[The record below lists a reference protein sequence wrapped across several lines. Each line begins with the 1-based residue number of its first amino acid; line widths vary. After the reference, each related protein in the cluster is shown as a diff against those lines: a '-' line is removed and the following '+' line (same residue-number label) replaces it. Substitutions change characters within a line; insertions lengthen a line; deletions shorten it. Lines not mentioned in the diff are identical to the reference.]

1 MVAMGAD
8 SLREG
13 DEALPDF
20 VVRDEGGLC
29 VDLSRLGGSAE
40 FRAWVD
46 KTFIHGICFR
56 GLDYPAFQHLAFEC
70 ESGRA
75 DDEARGCEA
84 AGRQPRVRFATGM
97 SHILPVRVPLY
108 RGLKISGARAEYLFE
123 PVSIDC
129 TVPRTTEGGGA
140 GGQEFETVTQKTRLD
155 FDEFVAL
162 AWLKGLRCGID
173 EAVVRDAIESER
185 MGRSV
190 IAHAV
195 PPGTGRDAGV
205 EELSSGLHR
214 DDAPGLLPDGRVD
227 LARFRNRFPQIRA
240 GEKLLRKLPLVLGE
254 PGRELDGRAVAPA
267 LPKDIDFAALS
278 GTGTRVES
286 GAEGDYLVATIDGFL
301 DIDEASSKVSV
312 TDKIVNR
319 AGVSLRTTGDL
330 VLMGDDYE
338 EHGEI
343 LEGRVVEGLNV
354 TSFADVFGRIVS
366 RGGAVALKKNLS
378 GGAIVNPGGQVA
390 VEGRAS
396 GATILA
402 PDGEVT
408 LQCAENSL
416 IVGRRVVVRERAVGC
431 DILADEL
438 DIALVEAS
446 VLAGRRVAVAQVRPH
461 GPAETV
467 VSVLLPPED
476 TQGEL
481 IRAARAQL
489 DELQAADD
497 QARQVI
503 ETLRGRPGVGNYLT
517 VAAKV
522 HRHEITLSA
531 EQQAAFQ
538 KLRDS
543 VAPVLKAMT
552 QVSEQGKARAA
563 HREKL
568 LAAIAGVEA
577 ARQAAAASIRCSVAD
592 IGGELIVHARH
603 LAADAKLPQGLAP
616 GELRAFL
623 RATPDGSR
631 PLFAGSGGAFD
642 WSPAGSSGEKG

>member
-1 MVAMGAD
+1 MVAVVAE
-8 SLREG
+8 SRREG
-13 DEALPDF
+13 DEPLPEF
-20 VVRDEGGLC
+20 IVRDDAGVW
-29 VDLSRLGGSAE
+29 VDLTRLDGSAE

-46 KTFIHGICFR
+46 QAFIRGICFR
-56 GLDYPAFQHLAFEC
+56 ELDYPAFVRLAF
-70 ESGRA
+70 
-75 DDEARGCEA
+75 DCEA
-84 AGRQPRVRFATGM
+84 GRVDDAIQACAAAGQPPRVRFAAGM
-97 SHILPVRVPLY
+97 THILPVRIPLY
-108 RGLKISGARAEYLFE
+108 RGLKIAGARAEYLFE

-129 TVPRTTEGGGA
+129 TVPRTAAGGSVD
-140 GGQEFETVTQKTRLD
+140 GQEFETVTQKTRLD
-155 FDEFVAL
+155 FDEFIAQ

-173 EAVVRDAIESER
+173 ESAVREAIDSER
-185 MGRSV
+185 TGRVV
-190 IAHAV
+190 IARAV
-195 PPGTGRDAGV
+195 PPGAGRDAGV
-205 EELSSGLHR
+205 EELSAGMHR

-267 LPKDIDFAALS
+267 LPKDIDFAALA
-278 GTGTRVES
+278 GAGTRVES
-286 GAEGDYLVATIDGFL
+286 GPDGEFMVATIDGFL

-343 LEGRVVEGLNV
+343 QEGRVVEGLNV
-354 TSFADVFGRIVS
+354 TTFADVFGKIVS
-366 RGGAVALKKNLS
+366 RGGAVVLKKNLS

-390 VEGRAS
+390 VEGRVS

-408 LQCAENSL
+408 LQHAENSL

-438 DIALVEAS
+438 DIALAEAS
-446 VLAGRRVAVAQVRPH
+446 VLAGRRIAVAQVRPH

-476 TQGEL
+476 
-481 IRAARAQL
+481 AQL
-489 DELQAADD
+489 DELQAADE
-497 QARQVI
+497 QARQVMD
-503 ETLRGRPGVGNYLT
+503 TLRVRPGVANYLT
-517 VAAKV
+517 VAARV
-522 HRHEITLSA
+522 HRQEIALNA
-531 EQQAAFQ
+531 EQQAAFH
-538 KLRDS
+538 KLRDNVS
-543 VAPVLKAMT
+543 PVLKAMA
-552 QVSEQGKARAA
+552 QLSEQGKARAA

-577 ARQAAAASIRCSVAD
+577 ARQAAAESINCRIDD
-592 IGGELIVHARH
+592 IAGELIVRARY
-603 LAADAKLPQGLAP
+603 LNADAKPPQGLAQ

-623 RATPDGSR
+623 RAAPGGSR
-631 PLFAGSGGAFD
+631 PLFAGSSGSFE
-642 WSPAGSSGEKG
+642 WSPAGSAGETG

>member
-1 MVAMGAD
+1 MVADALSD
-8 SLREG
+8 G
-13 DEALPDF
+13 DDPLPDF
-20 VVRDEGGLC
+20 IVRDEGGLW
-29 VDLSRLGGSAE
+29 VELSRLGGSAE

-46 KTFIHGICFR
+46 QTFIRGVCFR
-56 GLDYPAFQHLAFEC
+56 GLDYAAFQHLAFDC
-70 ESGRA
+70 EAGRA
-75 DDEARGCEA
+75 DDEARACVA
-84 AGRQPRVRFATGM
+84 AGRPSRVRFSSGM
-97 SHILPVRVPLY
+97 SHVLPVRIPLY

-123 PVSIDC
+123 PVSIEC
-129 TVPRTTEGGGA
+129 TVPRTAEGGGA
-140 GGQEFETVTQKTRLD
+140 GGQEFDTVAQKTRLD
-155 FDEFVAL
+155 FDEFVAQ

-173 EAVVRDAIESER
+173 EAVVRDAIGNER
-185 MGRSV
+185 TGRIV

-195 PPGTGRDAGV
+195 PPGVGRDAGV

-240 GEKLLRKLPLVLGE
+240 GEKLLRKLPLVLGA

-267 LPKDIDFAALS
+267 LPKDIDFAALA
-278 GTGTRVES
+278 GTGTRVEND
-286 GAEGDYLVATIDGFL
+286 AEGEFLVATIDGFL

-312 TDKIVNR
+312 TEKIVNR

-343 LEGRVVEGLNV
+343 QEGRVVEGLNV
-354 TSFADVFGRIVS
+354 TTFADVFGKIVS
-366 RGGAVALKKNLS
+366 RGGTVALKKNLS

-408 LQCAENSL
+408 LQYAENSL
-416 IVGRRVVVRERAVGC
+416 IVGRRVVVRERAIGC

-446 VLAGRRVAVAQVRPH
+446 VLAGRTVAVAQVRPH

-476 TQGEL
+476 SQGEL
-481 IRAARAQL
+481 VRAAHAQL
-489 DELQAADD
+489 AELQAVDE
-497 QARQVI
+497 QARQI
-503 ETLRGRPGVGNYLT
+503 MEALRARPGVGNYLT
-517 VAAKV
+517 VAARV
-522 HRHEITLSA
+522 QRQEIVLNA
-531 EQQAAFQ
+531 EQQAAFH

-543 VAPVLKAMT
+543 VMPVLKAMA

-577 ARQAAAASIRCSVAD
+577 ARQAAVASIHCSVAD

-603 LAADAKLPQGLAP
+603 LAADAKPPQGLAP

-623 RATPDGSR
+623 RATPGGTR
-631 PLFAGSGGAFD
+631 PLFAGSGGSFD
-642 WSPAGSSGEKG
+642 WSPAGSSGEQG

>member
-1 MVAMGAD
+1 MVAD
-8 SLREG
+8 VDESRREG
-13 DEALPDF
+13 GEPLPGF
-20 VVRDEGGLC
+20 IVRDDGGLS
-29 VDLSRLGGSAE
+29 VDLSLLDGSAE

-46 KTFIHGICFR
+46 QAFIRGICFR
-56 GLDYPAFQHLAFEC
+56 ELDYPAFVRMAF
-70 ESGRA
+70 
-75 DDEARGCEA
+75 DCEA
-84 AGRQPRVRFATGM
+84 GRVDDAIQACAAAGQPPRVRFAAGM
-97 SHILPVRVPLY
+97 THILPVRIPLY

-129 TVPRTTEGGGA
+129 TVPRTAA
-140 GGQEFETVTQKTRLD
+140 GGSADGPEFETVTQKTRLD
-155 FDEFVAL
+155 FDEFIAQ

-173 EAVVRDAIESER
+173 ESAVREAIDSER
-185 MGRSV
+185 TGRVV

-195 PPGTGRDAGV
+195 PPGAGRDAGV
-205 EELSSGLHR
+205 EELSAGMHR

-240 GEKLLRKLPLVLGE
+240 GEKLLRKLPLVLGD

-267 LPKDIDFAALS
+267 LPKDIDFAALA
-278 GTGTRVES
+278 GAGTRVES
-286 GAEGDYLVATIDGFL
+286 TPEGEFLVATSDGFL

-343 LEGRVVEGLNV
+343 QEGRVVEGLNV
-354 TSFADVFGRIVS
+354 TTFADVFGKIVS
-366 RGGAVALKKNLS
+366 RGGAVVLKKNLS
-378 GGAIVNPGGQVA
+378 GGSIVNPGGQVA
-390 VEGRAS
+390 VEGRVS

-408 LQCAENSL
+408 LQHAENSL

-438 DIALVEAS
+438 DIALAEAS
-446 VLAGRRVAVAQVRPH
+446 VLAGRRIAVAQVRPH

-476 TQGEL
+476 AQGGL
-481 IRAARAQL
+481 IKAARAQL
-489 DELQAADD
+489 DELQAADE
-497 QARQVI
+497 QARQVMD
-503 ETLRGRPGVGNYLT
+503 TLRVRPGVANYLT
-517 VAAKV
+517 VAARV
-522 HRHEITLSA
+522 HRQEIALNA
-531 EQQAAFQ
+531 EQQAAFH
-538 KLRDS
+538 KLRDNVS
-543 VAPVLKAMT
+543 PVLKAMA
-552 QVSEQGKARAA
+552 QLSEQGKARAA

-577 ARQAAAASIRCSVAD
+577 ARQAAAESIDCRIDD
-592 IGGELIVHARH
+592 IAGELIVRARY
-603 LAADAKLPQGLAP
+603 LNADAKPPQGLAQ

-623 RATPDGSR
+623 RAAPGGSR
-631 PLFAGSGGAFD
+631 PLFAGSSGNFE
-642 WSPAGSSGEKG
+642 WSPAGSAGETG